1 MCPNG
6 LNELTVTVSPSKTEE
21 IVNILSHAEIQTVK
35 MEENKKCISLLP
47 KHLCSFPSLF
57 L

>member
-6 LNELTVTVSPSKTEE
+6 LNELTED

-35 MEENKKCISLLP
+35 MEENKMY
-47 KHLCSFPSLF
+47 FPVTQTSVQF
-57 L
+57 PFIVS